1 MSTPKNDNT
10 EKYLK
15 ELQLLWPSQQYETL
29 ARQAAEGQWTHV
41 DYLCRLMEG
50 ECHRRY
56 ENRLKRRLTAA
67 RFPVLKTLDSFNWA
81 WPKKINRAQ
90 IQNLWRLQFLKEKG
104 NVIFLSSVGLGKTHL
119 ASALGYTACVEGQ
132 SVLFT
137 TAVELINTLSAAH
150 AAQRLKAEMKKYL
163 APHVLI
169 LDELGYLPIDN
180 HGADLIFQI
189 ISARYERGS
198 IILTTN
204 KPFKQWASIF
214 NNDATLA
221 SAVLDRLLHHAE
233 TVLIEGPSYRMKER
247 TDD

>member
-1 MSTPKNDNT
+1 MNKPDNT
-10 EKYLK
+10 QTYLK
-15 ELQLLWPSQQYETL
+15 ELQLLWPCQNYEPL
-29 ARQAAEGQWTHV
+29 ARQAAEEQWTHV
-41 DYLCRLMEG
+41 EYLCRLMEG

-56 ENRLKRRLTAA
+56 ENRLKRRLKAA

-90 IQNLWRLQFLKEKG
+90 IQNLWRLQFLEGKG
-104 NVIFLSSVGLGKTHL
+104 NVIFLGGVGLGKTHL
-119 ASALGYTACVEGQ
+119 ASALGYAACVEGH

-150 AAQRLKAEMKKYL
+150 AAQRLKTEMKKYL
-163 APHVLI
+163 TPHVLI
-169 LDELGYLPIDN
+169 LDELGYLPIDK
-180 HGADLIFQI
+180 HGADLLFQI

-204 KPFKQWASIF
+204 KPFKQWATIF

-247 TDD
+247 LDD

>member
-1 MSTPKNDNT
+1 MNKPDNIQT
-10 EKYLK
+10 CLK
-15 ELQLLWPSQQYETL
+15 ELQLVWSYQNYEPL
-29 ARQAAEGQWTHV
+29 ARQASEEQWTHV
-41 DYLCRLMEG
+41 DYLRRLMEG

-56 ENRLKRRLTAA
+56 ENRLKRRLKAA
-67 RFPVLKTLDSFNWA
+67 RFPVLKTLDNFNWA

-90 IQNLWRLQFLKEKG
+90 VQNLWRQQFLKEKG
-104 NVIFLSSVGLGKTHL
+104 NVIFLGTVGLGKTHL
-119 ASALGYTACVEGQ
+119 ASALGYGACLEGH

-169 LDELGYLPIDN
+169 LDELGYLPIDK
-180 HGADLIFQI
+180 HGADLLFQI

-204 KPFKQWASIF
+204 KPFKQWATIF

-233 TVLIEGPSYRMKER
+233 TVIIEGPSYRMKER
-247 TDD
+247 EDD